1 MIRVSAPPAAP
12 PKPFTSVPSPK
23 EAVVRRIAL
32 GAALFAVFVS
42 ASAGTAAA
50 DPPNRF
56 DVDASFSGVDT
67 AICGFPIQLTG
78 RVTGFETEFS
88 DRSGQLRQT
97 LSHFTEYLSL
107 SANGQTIVAD
117 AIAVNFR
124 SVVGPDGEVENVY
137 LTGLVAKF
145 TLPDGTQFLSAGR
158 FDFAEAGVNFTLTP
172 DVGRSGDVEAF
183 CEALS

>member
-1 MIRVSAPPAAP
+1 
-12 PKPFTSVPSPK
+12 
-23 EAVVRRIAL
+23 VRRIAL
-32 GAALFAVFVS
+32 GAALLVVFVS
-42 ASAGTAAA
+42 ASTGGTAAA

-56 DVDASFSGVDT
+56 DVDASFSSVDT

-78 RVTGFETEFS
+78 RVTGFVAEFS
-88 DRSGQLRQT
+88 DQSGQLQQV
-97 LSHFTEYLSL
+97 LSHFTEYLTL

-117 AIAVNFR
+117 PIAVNFR
-124 SVVGPDGEVENVY
+124 SIVGPDGELENDY

-145 TLPDGTQFLSAGR
+145 TLPDGTRFLSAGR
-158 FDFAEAGVNFTLTP
+158 FDFTAAGVSFTLTP

>member
-1 MIRVSAPPAAP
+1 M
-12 PKPFTSVPSPK
+12 
-23 EAVVRRIAL
+23 RRIAL
-32 GAALFAVFVS
+32 GAALLVVFVS
-42 ASAGTAAA
+42 ALAGTAVA

-56 DVDASFSGVDT
+56 DVDAPFSGVDT

-78 RVTGFETEFS
+78 RVTGFVTEFS
-88 DRSGQLRQT
+88 DQSDQLRQVR
-97 LSHFTEYLSL
+97 SHFTEYLTL

-117 AIAVNFR
+117 PIAVNFR
-124 SVVGPDGEVENVY
+124 SIVRPDGQFENDY

-145 TLPDGTQFLSAGR
+145 TLPDGTRFLSAGR
-158 FDFAEAGVNFTLTP
+158 FDFAGAGVNFTLTP

>member
-1 MIRVSAPPAAP
+1 
-12 PKPFTSVPSPK
+12 
-23 EAVVRRIAL
+23 VRRIAL
-32 GAALFAVFVS
+32 GAALLAVFVS

-56 DVDASFSGVDT
+56 DVDVSFSSVDT
-67 AICGFPIQLTG
+67 TICGFPIQLTG
-78 RVTGFETEFS
+78 RVTGFTTEFY
-88 DRSGQLRQT
+88 DQSGQLQRVQ
-97 LSHFTEYLSL
+97 SHFTEYLTL

-117 AIAVNFR
+117 PIAVNFH
-124 SVVGPDGEVENVY
+124 SIVGPDGEFENDY

-145 TLPDGTQFLSAGR
+145 TLPDGTQFVSAGR
-158 FDFAEAGVNFTLTP
+158 FDFAEAGVSFTLTP

>member
-1 MIRVSAPPAAP
+1 
-12 PKPFTSVPSPK
+12 
-23 EAVVRRIAL
+23 VRRIAL
-32 GAALFAVFVS
+32 GAALLAVFVS

-56 DVDASFSGVDT
+56 DVDASFSSVDM
-67 AICGFPIQLTG
+67 AICGFRIQLTG
-78 RVTGFETEFS
+78 RVTGSVTEFS
-88 DRSGQLRQT
+88 DQSGQLQQV
-97 LSHFTEYLSL
+97 LSHFTEYLTL

-117 AIAVNFR
+117 PIAVNFR
-124 SVVGPDGEVENVY
+124 SIVGPDGEFENDY

-145 TLPDGTQFLSAGR
+145 TLPDGTKFLSAGR
-158 FDFAEAGVNFTLTP
+158 FDFTAAGVNFTLTP